1 MLTIIAFIALMLL
14 VAAGIH
20 IAIALGVVATLM
32 LSFNFNIPII
42 LIAQMAWGAVDGY
55 ALVAIPF
62 FIFAGNL
69 MTRGN
74 LAAVL
79 LDLMGSVLRCFRGGI
94 ALALSL
100 SSVFFS
106 AVNGSSVACAVAMG
120 PAAVDLLPREGY
132 PKHFAASIVA
142 VNATLGL
149 MIPPSL
155 TFILIGSIVG
165 MPITDLFIAGI
176 LPGLLQATL
185 LTAMTL
191 WLSRRHGY
199 GSKTQPSDWKQF
211 RRRLPGASGA
221 LLMPV
226 LIIGTI
232 YLGYF
237 TPTEVSAL
245 AAIYAVVLVLFIYRT
260 STVGEVWGTAR
271 DSVSQTVMIYGILIG
286 SGLLTAV
293 LTRLGLSSELTAM
306 IAEADI
312 EPWQFLLAINLL
324 MIVLGMFLDG
334 ISLIVLLSP
343 VLFPMA
349 HAVGINPIHFA
360 VIITALVEIAT
371 LTPPIGL
378 NLFVMSRITKLPVQ
392 KITRSVLPFYSV
404 QLLGLLVI
412 NAVPLL
418 SLALVP

>member
-1 MLTIIAFIALMLL
+1 MLTIIAFIALMVL

-32 LSFNFNIPII
+32 LSFNLNIPVI
-42 LIAQMAWGAVDGY
+42 LIAQMAWDLIDGY

-69 MTRGN
+69 MTRGD
-74 LAAVL
+74 LALVL
-79 LDLMGSVLRCFRGGI
+79 LELMGSILRCFRGGI

-132 PKHFAASIVA
+132 PKQFAASIVA

-165 MPITDLFIAGI
+165 IPITDLFIAGI
-176 LPGLLQATL
+176 LPGLLQAAL
-185 LTAMTL
+185 LTGMTL

-199 GSKTQPSDWKQF
+199 GTDTRPRDWKQF
-211 RRRLPGASGA
+211 SRRLPGASGA

-245 AAIYAVVLVLFIYRT
+245 AAIYAVILVLLVYRT
-260 STVGEVWGTAR
+260 STLREVWGTAR

-293 LTRLGLSSELTAM
+293 LTRLGLSRELTSM
-306 IAEADI
+306 ISEANI
-312 EPWQFLLAINLL
+312 EPWQFLLAVNLL

-349 HAVGINPIHFA
+349 STVGINPIHFA

-392 KITRSVLPFYSV
+392 DITRSVLPFYSV
-404 QLLGLLVI
+404 QLFGLLVI

-418 SLALVP
+418 SLALVR

>member
-1 MLTIIAFIALMLL
+1 MLTVIAFIALLIF
-14 VAAGIH
+14 VAAGVH

-32 LSFNFNIPII
+32 LSFNLNIPII
-42 LIAQMAWGAVDGY
+42 LIAQMAWDSIDGY

-74 LAAVL
+74 LALVL
-79 LDLMGSVLRCFRGGI
+79 LELMGSILRCFRGGI

-132 PKHFAASIVA
+132 PKQFAASIVA

-176 LPGLLQATL
+176 LPGLLQAAL
-185 LTAMTL
+185 LTGMTL
-191 WLSRRHGY
+191 SLSRRHGY
-199 GSKTQPSDWKQF
+199 GSATMPPDWKQF
-211 RRRLPGASGA
+211 GRRLPGATGA

-245 AAIYAVVLVLFIYRT
+245 AALYAVLLVLVIYRT
-260 STVGEVWGTAR
+260 ATVRDVWSTAR

-293 LTRLGLSSELTAM
+293 LTRLGLSRELTSM

-312 EPWQFLLAINLL
+312 APWQFLLAINLL

-349 HAVGINPIHFA
+349 NAVGVNPIHFA

-378 NLFVMSRITKLPVQ
+378 NLFVMSRITRLPVQ
-392 KITRSVLPFYSV
+392 SITRSVLPFYIV
-404 QLLGLLVI
+404 QLFGLLVI

>member
-1 MLTIIAFIALMLL
+1 MLTVIAFLALL
-14 VAAGIH
+14 VLIASGVH
-20 IAIALGVVATLM
+20 IAIALGVVATAM
-32 LSFNFNIPII
+32 LSFNLNIPII
-42 LIAQMAWGAVDGY
+42 MIAQMAWDSIDKY

-62 FIFAGNL
+62 FIFAGNM

-74 LAAVL
+74 LALIL
-79 LDLMGSVLRCFRGGI
+79 LELMGSVLRCFRGGI
-94 ALALSL
+94 ALALSV

-120 PAAVDLLPREGY
+120 PAAVHLLPKEGY
-132 PKHFAASIVA
+132 PKRFAASIVA

-165 MPITDLFIAGI
+165 LPITDLFIAGI
-176 LPGLLQATL
+176 LPGILEAAL
-185 LTAMTL
+185 LTGVTL
-191 WLSRRHGY
+191 WISRRCGY
-199 GSKTQPSDWKQF
+199 GNATVPPDWRQF

-226 LIIGTI
+226 LIMGTI
-232 YLGYF
+232 YLGFF

-245 AAIYAVVLVLFIYRT
+245 AAIYAVVLVLLIYRT
-260 STVGEVWGTAR
+260 ARARDVWNTAR
-271 DSVSQTVMIYGILIG
+271 DSVSQTVMIYAILIG

-293 LTRLGLSSELTAM
+293 LTRLGLPQELTAM
-306 IAEADI
+306 ISAANI
-312 EPWQFLLAINLL
+312 EPWMFLLAVNVL
-324 MIVLGMFLDG
+324 MIILGMFLDG

-343 VLFPMA
+343 VLFPIA
-349 HAVGINPIHFA
+349 TELGINPIHFA

-378 NLFVMSRITKLPVQ
+378 NLFVLSRITKLPVQ
-392 KITRSVLPFYSV
+392 EIAKGVLPFYAV
-404 QLLGLLVI
+404 QLFGLLII
-412 NAVPLL
+412 NMVPWL
-418 SLALVP
+418 SLALIP

>member
-1 MLTIIAFIALMLL
+1 MLTVIAFIALLIL
-14 VAAGIH
+14 VAGGVH

-32 LSFNFNIPII
+32 LSFNLNIPII
-42 LIAQMAWGAVDGY
+42 LIAQMAWGSIDGY

-74 LAAVL
+74 LALVL
-79 LDLMGSVLRCFRGGI
+79 LELMGSILRCFRGGI

-132 PKHFAASIVA
+132 PKQFAASIVA

-176 LPGLLQATL
+176 IPGLMQAAL
-185 LTAMTL
+185 LTGMTL

-199 GSKTQPSDWKQF
+199 GAQTKPPDWKQF
-211 RRRLPGASGA
+211 GRRLPGATGA

-245 AAIYAVVLVLFIYRT
+245 AAIYAVILVLLIYRT
-260 STVGEVWGTAR
+260 ATVRDVWG
-271 DSVSQTVMIYGILIG
+271 TVMIYGILIG

-293 LTRLGLSSELTAM
+293 LTRLGLSRELTSM
-306 IAEADI
+306 IADADI
-312 EPWQFLLAINLL
+312 PAWQFLLAINLL

-349 HAVGINPIHFA
+349 SAVGINPIHFA

-392 KITRSVLPFYSV
+392 SITRSVLPFYMV
-404 QLLGLLVI
+404 QLVGLLLI
-412 NAVPLL
+412 NALPLL

>member
-1 MLTIIAFIALMLL
+1 
-14 VAAGIH
+14 
-20 IAIALGVVATLM
+20 
-32 LSFNFNIPII
+32 
-42 LIAQMAWGAVDGY
+42 MAWGSIDGY

-74 LAAVL
+74 LALVL
-79 LDLMGSVLRCFRGGI
+79 LELMGSILRCFRGGI

-132 PKHFAASIVA
+132 PKQFAASIVA

-176 LPGLLQATL
+176 IPGLMQAAL
-185 LTAMTL
+185 LTGMTL

-199 GSKTQPSDWKQF
+199 GAQTKPPDWKQF
-211 RRRLPGASGA
+211 GRRLPGATGA

-245 AAIYAVVLVLFIYRT
+245 AAIYAVILVLLIYRT
-260 STVGEVWGTAR
+260 ATVRDVWGTAR

-293 LTRLGLSSELTAM
+293 LTRLGLSRELTSM
-306 IAEADI
+306 IADADI
-312 EPWQFLLAINLL
+312 PAWQFLLAINLL

-349 HAVGINPIHFA
+349 SAVGINPIHFA

-392 KITRSVLPFYSV
+392 SITRSVLPFYMV
-404 QLLGLLVI
+404 QLVGLLLI
-412 NAVPLL
+412 NALPLL

>member
-1 MLTIIAFIALMLL
+1 MLTIIAFIGLL
-14 VAAGIH
+14 VLIASGIH
-20 IAIALGVVATLM
+20 IAIALGVVATVM
-32 LSFNFNIPII
+32 LSFNLNIPII
-42 LIAQMAWGAVDGY
+42 LIAQMAWDAIDGY

-74 LAAVL
+74 LALIL
-79 LDLMGSVLRCFRGGI
+79 LELMGSVLRCFRGGV

-132 PKHFAASIVA
+132 PKRFAASIVA

-165 MPITDLFIAGI
+165 LPITDLFIAGI

-191 WLSRRHGY
+191 WIARRHNY
-199 GSKTQPSDWKQF
+199 GNATLPPDWKQF
-211 RRRLPGASGA
+211 GRRLPGASGA
-221 LLMPV
+221 LMMPL

-245 AAIYAVVLVLFIYRT
+245 AAIYAVVLVLLIYRT
-260 STVGEVWGTAR
+260 ATVKEVWGTAR

-293 LTRLGLSSELTAM
+293 LTRLGLSRELTAM
-306 IAEADI
+306 IADADI
-312 EPWQFLLAINLL
+312 APWQFLLAINLL

-349 HAVGINPIHFA
+349 QAVGINPVHFA

-392 KITRSVLPFYSV
+392 AITRGVLPFYTV
-404 QLLGLLVI
+404 QLAGLLLI

-418 SLALVP
+418 SLALLP